1 MYGWTN
7 FQTSFLLS
15 MRDGV
20 QRQQI
25 DLTLAAA
32 TFVTGIMKF
41 YKQVSVMNICFTKLM
56 TYWELMNLNYTFHSP
71 LILGSVTMILSVL
84 SPCLTNTLTLEIY
97 IEKFRQDCG
106 SNLRRAAGCERY
118 HLSTMSLNDVTRK
131 ALERQV
137 LMRKV
142 LTALNIKNRM

>member
-1 MYGWTN
+1 
-7 FQTSFLLS
+7 

-71 LILGSVTMILSVL
+71 LILGSVTMNVFGDSICVFRLSNQH
-84 SPCLTNTLTLEIY
+84 SHA
-97 IEKFRQDCG
+97 R
-106 SNLRRAAGCERY
+106 NL
-118 HLSTMSLNDVTRK
+118 L
-131 ALERQV
+131 
-137 LMRKV
+137 
-142 LTALNIKNRM
+142 

>member
-1 MYGWTN
+1 
-7 FQTSFLLS
+7 

-71 LILGSVTMILSVL
+71 LILGSVTRNVFWDSICVFRLSNQH
-84 SPCLTNTLTLEIY
+84 SYP
-97 IEKFRQDCG
+97 G
-106 SNLRRAAGCERY
+106 NL
-118 HLSTMSLNDVTRK
+118 L
-131 ALERQV
+131 
-137 LMRKV
+137 
-142 LTALNIKNRM
+142 